1 MRVYIILLLFW
12 IVIVI
17 QQIQIKALQDAI
29 QKLADNDIKVAS
41 ILLKLLGKD
50 K

>member
-1 MRVYIILLLFW
+1 MKFWIILLC
-12 IVIVI
+12 ICIII
-17 QQIQIKALQDAI
+17 QQLQIKDLQDAI

-41 ILLKLLGKD
+41 ILSKLLGKD